1 MFQRKRGRDLFDL
14 YWALTKS
21 PTPVDP
27 SAIIESFQHYMKQ
40 EDTTA
45 GRVEFIEI
53 LEAHLL
59 DRGFCSDMGPLLR
72 SGITY
77 NPQAAAKYVKANLL
91 KLLPE

>member
-1 MFQRKRGRDLFDL
+1 L

-40 EDTTA
+40 EGTTA
-45 GRVEFIEI
+45 GRAEFIKI

-59 DRGFCSDMGPLLR
+59 DRGFCADMEPLLR
-72 SGITY
+72 TGITY
-77 NPQAAAKYVKANLL
+77 APQAAGKFVKANLL